1 MSKKILPIDLFLSE
15 DTLQSILD
23 SLVKDGV
30 IADKNSP
37 ESRIV
42 ARNALRSVV
51 HYASSPVSIPKLIHR
66 AERVLKN
73 ADNYVIGDVLGLIEE
88 MSQALSERSDS
99 PWLPIEKLSSSD
111 DLFWFLRHDEVTG
124 FIEDGP
130 RTPQADG
137 MDSEEGWEWFAPCV
151 SPASPELPRLNR
163 LPFPPILP
171 TYPFLAGSLIYH
183 SPDGE
188 LRTIDPNSAT
198 HIRIAP
204 KDVSINQGLMT
215 RLAAASMN
223 PHSISR
229 GNLRALLQDFLVKG
243 TDISELHPH
252 LKEDFDTLRSRI
264 HLIVDRPD
272 AETEMRLKAL
282 FKDILHFIES

>member
-30 IADKNSP
+30 ITDKSAS
-37 ESRIV
+37 ESRAI
-42 ARNALRSVV
+42 ARNALRAVI
-51 HYASSPVSIPKLIHR
+51 HHAASPSSAPKLIHR
-66 AERVLKN
+66 AGKVLKN

-88 MSQALSERSDS
+88 MSQALAESSAS
-99 PWLPIEKLSSSD
+99 PWLPIEKLSASD

-130 RTPQADG
+130 RTPQSDG
-137 MDSEEGWEWFAPCV
+137 VDSEEGWEWFAPCI
-151 SPASPELPRLNR
+151 SPASPELP
-163 LPFPPILP
+163 
-171 TYPFLAGSLIYH
+171 SLKNKPLSAPVI
-183 SPDGE
+183 SE
-188 LRTIDPNSAT
+188 NSDKKTNDTVT
-198 HIRIAP
+198 HIQSPR
-204 KDVSINQGLMT
+204 KNTDINPGLLA

-272 AETEMRLKAL
+272 AETERRLKAL
-282 FKDILHFIES
+282 FKDILHFMES